1 MRDRRGRLIAVVVA
15 LWGVAAV
22 TAVMEEGIDQSRQAP
37 VQGVWRHDEVPR
49 PRPGGSA
56 DLGGDVKVLRG
67 AIEFAD
73 ANRLVLEISKG
84 EPKRYVFAMA
94 SATVRVS
101 GKAGG
106 IGDLRRGD
114 VVGVVYTEAHGE
126 RMARMVL
133 VTDPERR

>member
-1 MRDRRGRLIAVVVA
+1 VRDRRGHLIAVVVA

-22 TAVMEEGIDQSRQAP
+22 AAVMEEGIDQSRQAP
-37 VQGVWRHDEVPR
+37 VRGVRRHDEVTR
-49 PRPGGSA
+49 PRPGVSVA
-56 DLGGDVKVLRG
+56 LGGDVKVLRG

-73 ANRLVLEISKG
+73 ANRLVLEVSGG
-84 EPKRYVFAMA
+84 EPKQYVFAMA

-133 VTDPERR
+133 LTDPERR